1 MTKDEL
7 QRAMRAHLA
16 TLDPECK
23 WYMPDLVST
32 KSKSEHQNA
41 YLWTLCQRIAE
52 KLHST
57 KEEIYQEAVRKKG
70 VFDFVLVADKAL
82 DTFITSWNNKGLGWH
97 AEATDMSK
105 INGAT
110 KVVVYYGTS
119 VYSLEDERVL
129 LDYIVEEA
137 RNLNIETLT
146 EDELRRMGVVN

>member
-23 WYMPDLVST
+23 WYMPDLIST
-32 KSKSEHQNA
+32 KNKSENQNA

-57 KEEIYQEAVRKKG
+57 KEEVYQEAVRKKG
-70 VFDFVLVADKAL
+70 VFDFVLVVDKAL
-82 DTFITSWNNKGLGWH
+82 DNFIKSWNSKGLGWH
-97 AEATDMSK
+97 AEATTNSK

-110 KVVVYYGTS
+110 KVICYYGTS
-119 VYSLEDERVL
+119 VYNKDQERTL
-129 LDYIVEEA
+129 IDYIVEEA
-137 RNLNIETLT
+137 KELGIETLT
-146 EDELRRMGVVN
+146 ENELRQMGVIA